1 MKQILLIFVSI
12 LAFQNIYS
20 QNSDSR
26 LDFLVFPNKEKSQII
41 QANNFITLTNGL
53 VKRSFFIGPNLV
65 CMDYQN
71 LSNQQQLIRAIQPE
85 AKITI
90 NGISYHI
97 GGLHGQKERAYLLPE
112 WLSNFTSEAKDFQFM
127 GLEKKTELHLFS
139 GKIPH
144 GQAISNKLQ
153 ENILFYILAQIYLN

>member
-20 QNSDSR
+20 QNSDSQ

-97 GGLHGQKERAYLLPE
+97 GGLYGQKKGP
-112 WLSNFTSEAKDFQFM
+112 
-127 GLEKKTELHLFS
+127 
-139 GKIPH
+139 
-144 GQAISNKLQ
+144 
-153 ENILFYILAQIYLN
+153 IYYQNG